1 MEDTTVNPTTP
12 EMIAHALRTLTGG
25 RGEVLA
31 RATMRGANPEPFI
44 IYTRG
49 RYQGGMRAYGVR
61 NPATGGTR
69 VPARFMTEDS
79 LHSWLANLEIIEVVS
94 MIEVAKRKAAAKAAA
109 EAAKALECE

>member
-1 MEDTTVNPTTP
+1 MEDTITNSTTP

-49 RYQGGMRAYGVR
+49 SYQGGMRAYGVR

-69 VPARFMTEDS
+69 VPARFMTEDA
-79 LHSWLANLEIIEVVS
+79 LHSWLANLEIIEVIS
-94 MIEVAKRKAAAKAAA
+94 NIEIAKRKATKAAA